1 MPLIAS
7 YLIDYIRDIGSGRCL
22 VPPSIWSD
30 GKRWWYD
37 ADTRAVPHLD
47 CERKPSTEGRQ

>member
-30 GKRWWYD
+30 GKRWLYD